1 MDHPQMNLI
10 LNSSIVGRNEI
21 ELLSALS
28 NWLISYISSGP
39 SIGQTDDSVIG
50 LFELTLDNVRLNKYH
65 AMLLYSNT
73 TYTPNF
79 TGVDTIT
86 GRDTVSMILEET
98 PINFNSNPNYY
109 NEKLAPYMDYNPAD
123 IKVNITQ
130 GKHSRGVLDKKSI
143 GKGATNGLYHI
154 ICNEYGPDKA
164 LDLMFNMQQMAISYI
179 LQRGYTIGIL
189 DLMLDKDT
197 KSEID
202 RIAADI
208 INKSNLI
215 TEKLNKGEIIPP
227 IGMTVE
233 EFYEKQQIEELRT
246 ADDFIEPVLS
256 AVDPHRNNLLKLIV
270 SGSKGTID
278 NMVNMVSSIGQKL
291 INSERIRQTFGHKRT
306 LAYFPRFDTSP
317 ESRGY
322 IINSYIVGM
331 NSYEYVFNAM
341 NARFDIIS
349 KALNTSVTGEQNR
362 KSIKNLE
369 SIVINNL
376 RFAVKHNSVIQLLYG
391 EDGID
396 PRYVEKVK
404 FSTVKMSDAA
414 IRAKY
419 MPVGGE
425 DIITESPELS
435 KIIED
440 EISQVMEDRNRYREI
455 FMKVECIGSGEKISD
470 ERLMPVNIERIIL
483 DTLREYSDAVS
494 KPPTVKELLRM
505 HTRVKALCD
514 ALPYIL
520 INEIQ
525 EKLGSKVPE
534 HIQHSV
540 WLLLMLLRSHLHVS
554 ALLVANMSEK
564 VLIVILEKVRL
575 ILSSAL
581 IDPGTAAGIIAA
593 QSFSGPLTQYML
605 DAHHRSATGGTSKS
619 GMTHVKE
626 VLAARDVDKL
636 ESPSMML
643 YLKPEIETDRG
654 LVQEIAN
661 NIEAMKLKQFVRSYQ
676 IFFEKYGDPIH
687 PSYTHE
693 RAQIQEFARMNPLL
707 NPPGDLLKW
716 CIRVVI
722 DKSTLILKNMSLEMI
737 ITKIRETYPDLYVVY
752 TPENASEI
760 VIRIYMRLS
769 MKDMKGNTVFKG
781 VIGTDNIVDLAKEIL
796 ETIIRGV
803 NGITNTNV
811 VKREQT
817 YVKDD
822 GGLGVKEIF
831 GIETVGTNFY
841 GVLSNRHID
850 GLRIQ
855 TDAIMETYRM
865 LGIEAARL
873 KIISELRKLSSCN
886 HRHYLIYADEMT
898 RTGRVTSIERGGLST
913 REASN
918 YLLRIGFSSPIQTLE
933 EASVNAVV
941 DEVTGVTAPLL
952 VGSVPKFGTLY
963 NSIHVD
969 PEMVR
974 KNIKKPDDILG
985 ML

>member
-39 SIGQTDDSVIG
+39 SIGQVDDSIIG

-65 AMLLYSNT
+65 AMMLFSNT
-73 TYTPNF
+73 TYIPNF
-79 TGVDTIT
+79 SGVDNVS
-86 GRDTVSMILEET
+86 GRDTISMILEET
-98 PINFNSNPNYY
+98 PLNFNNNPSYY
-109 NEKLAPYMDYNPAD
+109 DSKLAPFMDYNPAD
-123 IKVNITQ
+123 IKVNIAQ
-130 GKHSRGVLDKKSI
+130 GKHLRGVLDKKSI

-154 ICNEYGPDKA
+154 ICNEYGPDKT
-164 LDLMFNMQQMAISYI
+164 LDLMFNMQQMAIGYI

-189 DLMLDKDT
+189 DLMLPKDT
-197 KSEID
+197 KAEID

-233 EFYEKQQIEELRT
+233 EFYESQQIEELRT
-246 ADDFIEPVLS
+246 ADDFVEPVLR

-278 NMVNMVSSIGQKL
+278 NMLNIVSSIGQKL
-291 INSERIRQTFGHKRT
+291 INGERIRQKFGHKRT
-306 LAYFPRFDTSP
+306 LAYFRRFDTSP
-317 ESRGY
+317 QSRGY

-369 SIVINNL
+369 SIIINNF

-391 EDGID
+391 EDGVD

-404 FSTVKMSDAA
+404 FPTVKMSNEGV
-414 IRAKY
+414 RGKFT
-419 MPVGGE
+419 PK
-425 DIITESPELS
+425 ITEEIPELQTV
-435 KIIED
+435 IED
-440 EISQVMEDRNRYREI
+440 EIKQALADRDHYREI
-455 FMKVECIGSGEKISD
+455 FMKIERLGDGEKMND
-470 ERLMPVNIERIIL
+470 ERFMPVNIERIIL
-483 DTLREYSDAVS
+483 DTLREYKETVAN
-494 KPPTVKELLRM
+494 KPPPSTKELLRM

-525 EKLGSKVPE
+525 EKLGTKVPE
-534 HIQHSV
+534 HIQQSV
-540 WLLLMLLRSHLHVS
+540 WLLSMLLRSNLHVA
-554 ALLVANMSEK
+554 ALLAANMNEK
-564 VLIVILEKVRL
+564 ILVVILEKVRL
-575 ILSSAL
+575 IFSSAL

-626 VLAARDVDKL
+626 VLAARDVNKL

-643 YLKPEIETDRG
+643 YLLPQIESDRG
-654 LVQEIAN
+654 LVREIAN
-661 NIEAMKLKQFVRSYQ
+661 NIEVMKLRQFVRSYQ
-676 IFFEKYGDPIH
+676 VFFEKYGEPIH
-687 PSYTHE
+687 PKYAHE
-693 RAQIQEFARMNPLL
+693 RALIAEFARMNPLL

-716 CIRVVI
+716 CVRVTI
-722 DKSTLILKNMSLEMI
+722 DKSMLILKNMSLEMI

-752 TPENASEI
+752 TPENAPEI
-760 VIRIYMRLS
+760 IIRIYMRLS
-769 MKDMKGNTVFKG
+769 MKDIRGNTVFKG

-803 NGITNTNV
+803 NGIINTNV

-817 YVKDD
+817 YIAED
-822 GGLGVKEIF
+822 GSLAVKEIF

-841 GVLSNRHID
+841 GVLSNRYID

-873 KIISELRKLSSCN
+873 KIISELRKLSPCN
-886 HRHYLIYADEMT
+886 HRHYLVYADEMT
-898 RTGRVTSIERGGLST
+898 RTGRVTSIERGGLSA

-952 VGSVPKFGTLY
+952 VGSIPRFGTLY
-963 NSIHVD
+963 NSIHID
-969 PEMVR
+969 AEMVR
-974 KNIKKPDDILG
+974 NNMKKPDDILE